1 MKLNIGG
8 IIMNLSYMGLETGH
22 WYDGDCGWRIYVA
35 NETVCLHFEGQCNDF
50 DFLRQMQG
58 FRDYV
63 NEALESGKYKENEKY
78 LSKSLKCYN
87 LWILDFLSKVRLNEN
102 FEPVAGKYLRGENW
116 DFDITFEEILRNEE
130 EILKEKDFFIYL
142 LKKEHLFKKLE
153 NYEYI
158 FFDAEKQTAYMKFE
172 DYVIQIGYYISNEYE
187 KYYYSFSVLNRNE
200 NIKGNSFGSSDLNKA
215 IKLYQEMQ
223 ETYQEVKNILGK
235 TSYKH
240 YLKMK

>member
-1 MKLNIGG
+1 
-8 IIMNLSYMGLETGH
+8 MNLSYMGLETGH

-63 NEALESGKYKENEKY
+63 KEALESGKYKENEKY

-116 DFDITFEEILRNEE
+116 DFDITFEEILRKYWKKRISLYTFWKRN
-130 EILKEKDFFIYL
+130 IFLKNWKIMNIFSL
-142 LKKEHLFKKLE
+142 MLKSRRHIWNLKTMLSKLDITFQM
-153 NYEYI
+153 N
-158 FFDAEKQTAYMKFE
+158 M
-172 DYVIQIGYYISNEYE
+172 
-187 KYYYSFSVLNRNE
+187 
-200 NIKGNSFGSSDLNKA
+200 
-215 IKLYQEMQ
+215 
-223 ETYQEVKNILGK
+223 KNIITVFQSLTGTK
-235 TSYKH
+235 T
-240 YLKMK
+240 